1 MGTLDRIKRYK
12 QQRQRALD
20 GKYNCL
26 PLPFV
31 RFKRYLPGTEKGKYI
46 IVTANQKIGK
56 SKFVDYVY
64 VYSTILFIMEHPEIR
79 AKIFYSHHSSLQTRI
94 VSGDELLMGCF
105 YICLIHNSILHR
117 CIYL

>member
-46 IVTANQKIGK
+46 IVTANQK
-56 SKFVDYVY
+56 V
-64 VYSTILFIMEHPEIR
+64 
-79 AKIFYSHHSSLQTRI
+79 I
-94 VSGDELLMGCF
+94 VT
-105 YICLIHNSILHR
+105 
-117 CIYL
+117 